1 VEIEIRQDLVREEPG
16 QREWARRVAAALSAA
31 VAEFPRQ

>member
-1 VEIEIRQDLVREEPG
+1 VLEVAG

-31 VAEFPRQ
+31 EEAFSGSSAAR